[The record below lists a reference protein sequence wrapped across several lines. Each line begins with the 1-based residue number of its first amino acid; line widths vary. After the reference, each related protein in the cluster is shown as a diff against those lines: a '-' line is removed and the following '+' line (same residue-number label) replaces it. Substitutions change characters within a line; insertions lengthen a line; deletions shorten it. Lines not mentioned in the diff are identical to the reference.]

1 MQKSRHEQSESA
13 CVDKTEHTSQQS
25 LPKLWGLVNF
35 SRLGV
40 RQNQKTLCLCW
51 KRREQTTHLANWFG
65 NLEAS
70 GSWGTS
76 RNYFYSNKDTFNFT
90 SIQRWGRP
98 KCPLLL
104 TILYYLSWNS
114 FPLKSV
120 SHRALDLKVERQFTK
135 WCSWVWSAGPRGLRR
150 CLTSCSTMLGKPGK
164 ENQAVV
170 WIDTSG
176 RSRGKTAHWADK
188 VGSSCSH
195 IMDKF
200 ES

>member
-1 MQKSRHEQSESA
+1 MQKSRREQSESA
-13 CVDKTEHTSQQS
+13 CVDKTEHTSQHS
-25 LPKLWGLVNF
+25 LPRLWGLVNF

-120 SHRALDLKVERQFTK
+120 SHRALDLKVERQLQSDAAE
-135 WCSWVWSAGPRGLRR
+135 CDQQAPEGLGGVSPVALQ
-150 CLTSCSTMLGKPGK
+150 CLGSLGKRTK
-164 ENQAVV
+164 QWCE
-170 WIDTSG
+170 
-176 RSRGKTAHWADK
+176 
-188 VGSSCSH
+188 
-195 IMDKF
+195 
-200 ES
+200 